1 MNSTSSATECSD
13 CRVHRPGFFARY
25 RDFLLSKETIIA
37 FVNAVLLV
45 AGFIVSVA
53 GAPQVGRWL
62 YLASAVI
69 GGMPLFLLAARSV
82 ILKHDITAGF
92 MASVAMIAAIIVGEY
107 SAAALVVFMFAVG
120 DWLENMTIARANNA
134 LRDLARLVPTTVTV
148 RRNGQEL
155 VVPIG
160 QVLLNDVVVVRT
172 GERIGVDGRVLSG
185 TASVNQAAITGESM
199 PVEKGAGDEVFA
211 GTLNQVGALEVQV
224 TRVGQD
230 TTLGQ
235 IVKLVHDAQA
245 SQAPVQRIA
254 NRYARILV
262 PVTFTIAVVVFLLTR
277 DVTRSITILVVVCPC
292 ALVLATPTAVVAAI
306 GNAAKRGML
315 VKSGAVIEQVGLVG
329 VVAFDKTGTLTHGR
343 PVVREVLSLDGTT
356 AERILALA
364 AATERD
370 SEHPL
375 GRAIVEACREG
386 QLEPGAC
393 RDFVVRPGFG
403 VTGQVEGQR
412 VFVGNRA
419 LLAEEGVDWPS
430 AVDKQAQELEGQG
443 MTVVPVVVDGR
454 VSGLITL
461 TDPPRPVA
469 RAVVAELKQLGV
481 GETIMITGDN
491 ERAAALIAQ
500 ELGVD
505 RVFAQVLPQDKLR
518 IIRELQAAGKRV
530 VFVGDG
536 VNDAPALAAAEI
548 GIAMGVAGTDVALE
562 TAHIGLMADELERV
576 PQVIELSR
584 AALRVIRQNVA
595 FSMSM
600 NVLSVILGSWGIIGP
615 VAGALMHEFSALPV
629 LANAARLINYR
640 GPGRRPMWQ
649 LFSRAA
655 HDHVHTHEPLEHAHP
670 HLHGDLHHDHHLAGE
685 AVAAGGHLHWHR
697 HGAVTHSHP
706 HRSDRHHHHVHGP
719 EWQTSS

>member
-1 MNSTSSATECSD
+1 MSLPTSPAEECLD
-13 CRVHRPGFFARY
+13 CRSQHPNFFARY
-25 RDFLLSKETIIA
+25 RDLLLSKETIIA
-37 FVNAVLLV
+37 FINAVLLL

-82 ILKHDITAGF
+82 IFKRDITAGF

-120 DWLENMTIARANNA
+120 DWLESMTIARANNA
-134 LRDLARLVPTTVTV
+134 LRDLARLVPATVTV
-148 RRNGQEL
+148 RRDGQEL
-155 VVPIG
+155 VLPIE
-160 QVLLNDVVVVRT
+160 QVVLNDVVVVRT

-185 TASVNQAAITGESM
+185 TAAVNQAAITGESM
-199 PVEKGAGDEVFA
+199 PVDKGAGDEVLA
-211 GTLNQVGALEVQV
+211 GTLNQVGALEVQA

-235 IVKLVHDAQA
+235 IVKLVKDAQA
-245 SQAPVQRIA
+245 SQAPVQRVA

-277 DVTRSITILVVVCPC
+277 DVTRAITILVVVCPC

-315 VKSGAVIEQVGLVG
+315 VKSGAVIEQVGLVD

-343 PVVREVLSLDGTT
+343 PVVREVLSLDGTPV
-356 AERILALA
+356 ERILALTA
-364 AATERD
+364 AVERD

-375 GRAIVEACREG
+375 GRALVEACRER

-393 RDFVVRPGFG
+393 HGFSVRPGFG
-403 VTGQVEGQR
+403 VTGQVDGSA
-412 VFVGNRA
+412 VLVGNRA
-419 LLAEEGVDWPS
+419 LLAEEGVAWPE
-430 AVDKQAQELEGQG
+430 AVDRQVQELEGQG
-443 MTVVPVVVDGR
+443 LTVVPVVVGGR

-461 TDPPRPVA
+461 ADPPRDEA
-469 RAVVAELKQLGV
+469 RAAVAELKQLGI

-491 ERAAALIAQ
+491 QRAAALIAQ
-500 ELGVD
+500 ELGID

-530 VFVGDG
+530 AFVGDG
-536 VNDAPALAAAEI
+536 INDAPALAAAEI
-548 GIAMGVAGTDVALE
+548 GIAMGVVGTDVALE

-600 NVLSVILGSWGIIGP
+600 NVLSVVLGGLGIIGP
-615 VAGALMHEFSALPV
+615 VVGALMHEFSALPV

-640 GPGRRPMWQ
+640 GPGYRFWRQ
-649 LFSRAA
+649 LFQRQV
-655 HDHVHTHEPLEHAHP
+655 HNHVHTHEPLEHAHA
-670 HLHGDLHHDHHLAGE
+670 HRHNDLHHGHLTAK
-685 AVAAGGHLHWHR
+685 ADAAGSHSHWHR
-697 HGAVTHSHP
+697 HEAVTHSHP
-706 HRSDRHHHHVHGP
+706 HRSDAHHRHPHNLV
-719 EWQTSS
+719 WQAR